1 MRYAGKKI
9 GKETAKK
16 VIKYIN
22 QKKTIEKDMKNIKNN
37 TKKYEDIIKNWRKIK
52 ALEAMELNEFNTECR
67 DFFGK

>member
-9 GKETAKK
+9 GEETAKK

-22 QKKTIEKDMKNIKNN
+22 QKTKTIEKD
-37 TKKYEDIIKNWRKIK
+37 TKKYEDSIKNRRKIK

>member
-9 GKETAKK
+9 GEETAKK

-22 QKKTIEKDMKNIKNN
+22 QKTKTIEKD
-37 TKKYEDIIKNWRKIK
+37 TKKYEDIIKNRRKIK
-52 ALEAMELNEFNTECR
+52 ALEAMEFNEFNTECR

>member
-1 MRYAGKKI
+1 MGE
-9 GKETAKK
+9 ETAKK

-22 QKKTIEKDMKNIKNN
+22 QKTKTIEKD
-37 TKKYEDIIKNWRKIK
+37 TKKYEDSIKNRRKIK